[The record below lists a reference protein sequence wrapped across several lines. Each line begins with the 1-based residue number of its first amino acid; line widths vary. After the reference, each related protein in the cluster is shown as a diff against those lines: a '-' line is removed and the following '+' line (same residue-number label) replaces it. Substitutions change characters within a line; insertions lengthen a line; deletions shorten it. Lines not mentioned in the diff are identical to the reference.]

1 MLICH
6 YSLTKKSIIQFRR
19 DVQKTWMKHARIDS
33 DNVDLHRVLL
43 VWDGMGLPY
52 LLPQDFIKQWLEGK
66 LILSNMRSILFI
78 TLLVFSSWE
87 QCEIIPGKAIE
98 FLFLWFCICTY
109 SHKYYRYVKLFVKC
123 YLVFV
128 IPYKRNLG
136 LNPPFSTCYN
146 ELKNTPW

>member
-6 YSLTKKSIIQFRR
+6 YSLTKKSIIQFRS
-19 DVQKTWMKHARIDS
+19 DDQKTWMKHAHIDS

-43 VWDGMGLPY
+43 VWDGMALPY
-52 LLPQDFIKQWLEGK
+52 LASRLHKAMIRGEANFIKYEVH
-66 LILSNMRSILFI
+66 FVHVF

-87 QCEIIPGKAIE
+87 QCEIITGKAIE

-123 YLVFV
+123 YLVLWFR
-128 IPYKRNLG
+128 ISR
-136 LNPPFSTCYN
+136 T
-146 ELKNTPW
+146 